1 MAKKQSIN
9 KLSSALEN
17 YLEAIAKLKRE
28 NKYARIS
35 TIAKS
40 LKVKNSSANAAVKFL
55 AANGLVNHERYG
67 YIDLT
72 ASGERVAAEI
82 QRKHDALYKFL
93 KEVLFVESGAALSE
107 ACEIEHVVSG
117 ETVRR
122 LEKLYFF
129 IKNKYLKTPAD
140 IKTLKKYFEKP

>member
-1 MAKKQSIN
+1 MKKQGIN

-17 YLEAIAKLKRE
+17 YLEVIAKLKRE

-40 LKVKNSSANAAVKFL
+40 LNVKSSSANAAVKFL
-55 AANGLVNHERYG
+55 AESGFVTHERYG

-72 ASGERVAAEI
+72 EAGEALAAEI

-93 KEVLFVESGAALSE
+93 NEVLFVDSEISLRE
-107 ACEIEHVVSG
+107 ACEIEHVVSA
-117 ETVRR
+117 ETVNR

-129 IKNKYLKTPAD
+129 IKNKYLKTPQD
-140 IKTLKKYFEKP
+140 IKTLQKYFEKP